1 MGAVLQAVSC
11 DSRTEGETSV
21 ACSEISGE
29 TVHISYGS
37 QGCEQRRQ
45 VGRKAGETM
54 KTERLE

>member
-1 MGAVLQAVSC
+1 MSC
-11 DSRTEGETSV
+11 DSRTAGETSV

-37 QGCEQRRQ
+37 QGCDQRKQ
-45 VGRKAGETM
+45 VGRKVEETM